1 MFTNLFRRLP
11 LIFMEADGSVTS
23 GGASTEGSTAGDTK
37 ADEEGQKG
45 NSETVTLTKEELDK
59 KLQSFSDQRV
69 TDAIKTHSAKVEK
82 EYSQKIADE
91 VKRAIEETKA
101 EAALSEKEREKK
113 AEEKRL
119 KEVEARES
127 ELKEK
132 ERLILVG
139 DMLSAASIDLGMRE
153 FITSAEEEGIKAQIQ
168 KLNSEI
174 DKRVEKRLEE
184 KLKETGNMT
193 PPPAGAGK
201 GGASIEA
208 ELDALLK
215 IEEPT
220 SAQLNRM
227 YELAEQKKKTAI
239 KI

>member
-1 MFTNLFRRLP
+1 MFTNLFRHLP
-11 LIFMEADGSVTS
+11 LFCMEADGSATG
-23 GGASTEGSTAGDTK
+23 GGASPEGSTAGGTK
-37 ADEEGQKG
+37 ADDEGQKS

-119 KEVEARES
+119 KEIEAREN

-153 FITSAEEEGIKAQIQ
+153 FITSADEEGIKAQIQ

-184 KLKETGNMT
+184 KLKETGNVT

-201 GGASIEA
+201 GGDTIES
-208 ELDALLK
+208 ELRALLA
-215 IEEPT
+215 IDNPNP
-220 SAQLNRM
+220 AQLKRM
-227 YELAEQKKKTAI
+227 YELAEQKKKTA
-239 KI
+239 